1 MEGGSGRPRSGV
13 LYHERRN
20 CKRNAQQ
27 YLNKISGTVERRIQK
42 RDNMFCEKL
51 PCQFWSSTVSK
62 IIPDKILVNNN
73 FITDLGCVLS
83 TWAEHFESLSQSQ
96 ITASAPLSEIQKRI
110 QDMERCSFNEVTPFW
125 CSFDNLSPEHFRF
138 CGSVCT
144 NWLCKVYNSICWVI
158 QNDTHSIQQKDF

>member
-1 MEGGSGRPRSGV
+1 MLSHLCWMSRCAFGRWKEAQADQEVVWSID
-13 LYHERRN
+13 HERRN

-27 YLNKISGTVERRIQK
+27 YLNKITGTVERRIQK
-42 RDNMFCEKL
+42 RDNMFCEKH

-62 IIPDKILVNNN
+62 HIPDKILVNNN

-96 ITASAPLSEIQKRI
+96 KTASAPLSEIQKRI

-125 CSFDNLSPEHFRF
+125 CSF
-138 CGSVCT
+138 
-144 NWLCKVYNSICWVI
+144 W
-158 QNDTHSIQQKDF
+158 